1 MALFRRRRG
10 GRHASRPPAANPVGS
25 WTAAV
30 AVARP
35 VAATDPITPV
45 TPVTPVTPITPIAPP
60 PGPPGAA
67 VALILA
73 DGTHFALAAEDP
85 GAEPFRALVGEL
97 LGRRDPTARA

>member
-35 VAATDPITPV
+35 VAATDPI
-45 TPVTPVTPITPIAPP
+45 TPVTPITPIAPP